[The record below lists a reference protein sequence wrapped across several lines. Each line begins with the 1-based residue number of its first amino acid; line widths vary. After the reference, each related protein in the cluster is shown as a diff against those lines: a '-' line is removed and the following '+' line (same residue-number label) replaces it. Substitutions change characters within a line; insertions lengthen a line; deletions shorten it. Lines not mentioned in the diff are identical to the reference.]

1 LAPPDSDDLEGYDA
15 APRKG
20 EEEYLR
26 FPGWMQALLV
36 VLLAAVLAVAVA
48 IVVEGWADWVVL
60 GGIIVAVIGM
70 MVAVNRRQYPTRK
83 RSFTKDSDSKW

>member
-1 LAPPDSDDLEGYDA
+1 M
-15 APRKG
+15 
-20 EEEYLR
+20 R
-26 FPGWMQALLV
+26 FPVWMQALLV
-36 VLLAAVLAVAVA
+36 VLLAAVLAVAVVA
-48 IVVEGWADWVVL
+48 WSTDWAGWVVL